1 MEYKKIQSIMGGF
14 LLLMMTSS
22 QAHDG
27 TVNIDGAITDNTCT
41 VSPGSVDFTVSLGNV
56 SSKQFKHAGDASR
69 FEPFAIHLENCGSGV
84 KGVSTIFY
92 GPQDSLNSNLLS
104 VTSSGPNTAAGL
116 GIGIYNENKSL
127 IPLSSESD
135 LTPLIPGQTLVSLN
149 FLARYVA
156 NGVEVIA
163 GQANASATFVLKYA

>member
-1 MEYKKIQSIMGGF
+1 
-14 LLLMMTSS
+14 
-22 QAHDG
+22 
-27 TVNIDGAITDNTCT
+27 
-41 VSPGSVDFTVSLGNV
+41 
-56 SSKQFKHAGDASR
+56 
-69 FEPFAIHLENCGSGV
+69 
-84 KGVSTIFY
+84 
-92 GPQDSLNSNLLS
+92 LS